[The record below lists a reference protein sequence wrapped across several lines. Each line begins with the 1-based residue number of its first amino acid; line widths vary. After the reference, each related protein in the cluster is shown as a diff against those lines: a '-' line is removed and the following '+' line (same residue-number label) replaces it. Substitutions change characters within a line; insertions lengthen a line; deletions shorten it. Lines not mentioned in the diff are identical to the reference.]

1 MLGGKIGFN
10 VLVNKITSLW
20 SPKCPIQL
28 MDLENDFFLVRFQ
41 DENDYNKALVGGPW
55 VIFGRYLTVRP
66 WSPDFS
72 IAQSGIESQIG
83 QTVGLVVKLD
93 VHMDCAHRGRFAQL
107 AVYVYLR
114 KPLRGH
120 GRFAALGVV
129 EEESSAV
136 VNDKYN
142 GEKKETNMKQT
153 NNVGENVLALQM
165 IRSKAVE
172 NRAKQRAKGKKV
184 MVGTGPNS
192 VLTALRPISGRFGMK
207 PNNGQDK
214 ENEVFKFGQKS
225 VVPEEQLLRTQT
237 VLSRQRGKP
246 PDEEMGNQLQDSV
259 ELKSTMEGL
268 VCDIERDPERDYMA
282 NDSQTI
288 KEVMVV
294 EDACSDEISLLICF
308 VCLKLGVSG
317 ARADGIIAKI
327 GYPNSFRVE
336 ANGFAGGIWLCW
348 NDA

>member
-1 MLGGKIGFN
+1 MAKTIIVKMLGGKIGFN
-10 VLVNKITSLW
+10 VL
-20 SPKCPIQL
+20 
-28 MDLENDFFLVRFQ
+28 

-72 IAQSGIESQIG
+72 IAQSGIES

-192 VLTALRPISGRFGMK
+192 VLTALRPINGRFGMK
-207 PNNGQDK
+207 PNNGQGVFSDEGVFSDGLKLDFMGTTDRGKIYSNTDK

-268 VCDIERDPERDYMA
+268 VCDLERDPERDYMA

-294 EDACSDEISLLICF
+294 EDACSDE
-308 VCLKLGVSG
+308 V
-317 ARADGIIAKI
+317 ADGFE
-327 GYPNSFRVE
+327 SFGLIMFCKTWVQVVLSLRGLE
-336 ANGFAGGIWLCW
+336 
-348 NDA
+348 